1 MTCKELRV
9 SPYAVSETATQS
21 TGDLQAV
28 ELVEDYQEGD
38 AFFSSGSCTL
48 LGKELEPLDVPGAGS
63 ESREP
68 LAAHIARALKL
79 SPGSVVMGAL
89 PFDSEIPP
97 RLVVP
102 RRVRRAG
109 PLAVAPRRWHAR
121 FDSAFAM
128 RSVPSPDAYRYAVS
142 HALSLIES
150 KQLTKVVVARSLE
163 LDWQEPVDVSALL
176 KALLARR
183 HGIGF
188 AMDLGTAAKN
198 ELRRRTLFGISPELL
213 VRRRG
218 SLVSSQ
224 PLAGSAPRHQDPA
237 QDGRAALRLLASE
250 KDRREHAVVVRAV
263 VDCLRQHCSNVEH
276 AAEPALVQTETLWHL
291 GTEIRGVLRNS
302 ATTSLEL
309 ALSLHP
315 TPAVCGHPLSAARR
329 AIALLEPF
337 QRGFFA
343 GAVGWCDAGGDG
355 EWAVTIRAG
364 EVEETRLR
372 LYAGAGIVAGSD
384 PALELAE
391 TSAKL
396 NTLLRILGVRC
407 DSQGAHS

>member
-1 MTCKELRV
+1 MCKELRV
-9 SPYAVSETATQS
+9 SPFAESPAPARS
-21 TGDLQAV
+21 AGDLGAV
-28 ELVEDYQEGD
+28 ELVDAYREGD
-38 AFFSSGSCTL
+38 GFFSSGSCTL
-48 LGKELEPLDVPGAGS
+48 LGKELAPLDFASAGS
-63 ESREP
+63 EPPKS
-68 LAAHIARALKL
+68 LAAHVTRALKL
-79 SPGSVVMGAL
+79 SRGSVVMGAL
-89 PFDSEIPP
+89 PFDSELQP

-102 RRVRRAG
+102 RHVRRAG
-109 PLAVAPRRWHAR
+109 PLAAAPRRWYAR
-121 FDSAFAM
+121 FDSASVL
-128 RSVPSPDAYRYAVS
+128 RSVPSPQAYRDAVS
-142 HALSLIES
+142 RALSLIEA

-163 LDWQEPVDVSALL
+163 LEWREPIEVSALL

-183 HGIGF
+183 RGMGF
-188 AMDLGTAAKN
+188 AMDLGAAAKN

-218 SLVSSQ
+218 PFVSSQ
-224 PLAGSAPRHQDPA
+224 PLAGSAPRHDDPV
-237 QDGRAALRLLASE
+237 QDGRVAQQLLASE
-250 KDRREHAVVVRAV
+250 KDRREHAVVVEAV
-263 VDCLRQHCSNVEH
+263 VDCLRQHCSTVEH
-276 AAEPALVQTETLWHL
+276 AAEPSLVQTETLWHL

-315 TPAVCGHPLSAARR
+315 TPAVCGHPLSAARQ

-337 QRGFFA
+337 PRGFFA
-343 GAVGWCDAGGDG
+343 GAVGWCDARGDG

-396 NTLLRILGVRC
+396 NTLLRILGVPC
-407 DSQGAHS
+407 DSQGTDS